1 MSHHSVKIAIFD
13 TPEQI
18 SVFRLLT
25 LKSALKLEIRG
36 IRVRRGF
43 SAYSAVKRQFGIK
56 GDRASVL
63 KQLEDIISLHMPKT
77 GQSN

>member
-1 MSHHSVKIAIFD
+1 MSHQTFD
-13 TPEQI
+13 TPDQI
-18 SVFRLLT
+18 AVVRLLT

-43 SAYSAVKRQFGIK
+43 SAYSTVKRQFGIK

-63 KQLEDIISLHMPKT
+63 QQLEDIISLHMPPKA